1 MNDLLAD
8 IISKKV
14 LSNVDE
20 FKDNCFYYVTGKIN
34 AERLSAI
41 LGRPTSEIISYFWD
55 QGKTIGKD
63 QSLSLDLLK
72 DYCKSIKVSLIKK
85 KPIEWNSIIV
95 DYLSK
100 IDRNVQLKKRPPI
113 VSIMGHIDHGKTT
126 LFDVICQTHYR
137 KKEIGGIT
145 QKISVSSIEF
155 QGEKIIFLDT
165 PGHSDFIRLRKQGI
179 SLTDLVVLVI
189 DAKDGVMEQTKEI
202 INHLCNYKL
211 LSVVFIN
218 HKNPD
223 ESNDENN
230 LERIKKQCFNL
241 GLIPLEWISG
251 SALKGESIDQLCE
264 TILLSVDCRS
274 NWQRSADGIV
284 IDSYFH
290 SQMGFVLTEAL
301 ILGGQLNVKDKIFLA
316 GKFGSAKIIFDGQNE
331 KKEQVFPGDLVRLVG
346 CDFSTELG
354 ERFLV
359 VNHDEKKKIEKELNT
374 LPKKKFANLPLFSEK
389 KNINLLLSANSQNS
403 LETLKSL
410 VGKITNPE
418 TNFTIVYELVGK
430 LNNFAVE
437 LAKIS
442 RSFVVVFGY
451 KLSLKQSEIF
461 RENKLAFFDSQIIY
475 EISDKLKK
483 IILTQKETK
492 ESEKITGVGQIIQ
505 IFSYSRLGN
514 IAGCQVL
521 NGKINRNDNIHIFR
535 GEKKIFTG
543 LIHSLQ
549 SNKINVKTV
558 MKGQNCGIVIRGFND
573 FQLKDEF
580 IAFQKQKENVI

>member
-1 MNDLLAD
+1 
-8 IISKKV
+8 
-14 LSNVDE
+14 
-20 FKDNCFYYVTGKIN
+20 
-34 AERLSAI
+34 
-41 LGRPTSEIISYFWD
+41 
-55 QGKTIGKD
+55 
-63 QSLSLDLLK
+63 
-72 DYCKSIKVSLIKK
+72 
-85 KPIEWNSIIV
+85 
-95 DYLSK
+95 
-100 IDRNVQLKKRPPI
+100 
-113 VSIMGHIDHGKTT
+113 
-126 LFDVICQTHYR
+126 
-137 KKEIGGIT
+137 
-145 QKISVSSIEF
+145 
-155 QGEKIIFLDT
+155 
-165 PGHSDFIRLRKQGI
+165 
-179 SLTDLVVLVI
+179 
-189 DAKDGVMEQTKEI
+189 
-202 INHLCNYKL
+202 
-211 LSVVFIN
+211 
-218 HKNPD
+218 
-223 ESNDENN
+223 
-230 LERIKKQCFNL
+230 
-241 GLIPLEWISG
+241 
-251 SALKGESIDQLCE
+251 
-264 TILLSVDCRS
+264 
-274 NWQRSADGIV
+274 
-284 IDSYFH
+284 
-290 SQMGFVLTEAL
+290 MGFVLTEAL